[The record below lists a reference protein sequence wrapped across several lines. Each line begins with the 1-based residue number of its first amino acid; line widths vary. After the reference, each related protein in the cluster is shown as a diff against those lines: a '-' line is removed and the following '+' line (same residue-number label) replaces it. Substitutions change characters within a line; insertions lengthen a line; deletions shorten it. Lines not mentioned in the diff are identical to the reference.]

1 MKVHLQTFTLQRR
14 SFPCP
19 QALSSQQTNIFIR
32 AEHDGI
38 EGWGVSSSLR
48 GNRTGLGHTTETI
61 DDIARSLQKMVP
73 LLISYHP
80 TERQKIA
87 RLLDGLETAALSSA
101 ARSALDLA
109 LYDWFGKALN
119 LPLYAIWGLD
129 LERIGQTAATVELR
143 DIDGVRD
150 RTRDWLTQIPELQEV
165 AVKLGSE
172 GIESDIESD
181 KAMVLAV
188 KNVSPH
194 LSSISVDASGGWTLS
209 DALNMHDWLIKEGV
223 TYIEQPIAP
232 GHEKDLLALYE
243 RSAVPIFATECRTSS
258 DIVALHDRVHGIT
271 IKLSQCGGLS
281 EALKMIHTARAHG
294 LKVKLGCCHYDGV
307 VMNTA
312 LCHLAPLADYLDIS
326 SHLNFKND
334 PFDGATL
341 VHGRLIPN
349 DRPGLGVQ
357 YGVQQRGQG

>member
-1 MKVHLQTFTLQRR
+1 MKVHLQTFTIQPR
-14 SFPCP
+14 SFPCVEELSP
-19 QALSSQQTNIFIR
+19 QQNHLFLR
-32 AEHDGI
+32 VEHDGI
-38 EGWGVSSSLR
+38 EGWGVASSLR
-48 GNRTGLGHTTETI
+48 GNRTQTI
-61 DDIARSLQKMVP
+61 DDIARSLQKIAP

-87 RLLDGLETAALSSA
+87 RLLDGLDSAALPSA

-150 RTRDWLTQIPELQEV
+150 RTRDWLTQIPELQELT
-165 AVKLGSE
+165 VKLGSE
-172 GIESDIESD
+172 SIESD
-181 KAMVLAV
+181 KAMFLEV
-188 KNVSPH
+188 KNAAPH
-194 LSSISVDASGGWTLS
+194 LQSISVDASGGWTLS
-209 DALNMHDWLIKEGV
+209 DALHMHDWLTKEGV
-223 TYIEQPIAP
+223 TYIEQPIAL
-232 GHEKDLLALYE
+232 GHEKDLLPLYE
-243 RSAVPIFATECRTSS
+243 RSAVPIFTTECRTSR
-258 DIVALHDRVHGIT
+258 DIADIHDRVHGIT
-271 IKLSQCGGLS
+271 IKLSQCGGFS

-294 LKVKLGCCHYDGV
+294 LKVKLGCHSDGIL
-307 VMNTA
+307 MNTA
-312 LCHLAPLADYLDIS
+312 LSHLAPLADYLDIS

-334 PFDGATL
+334 PFEGATL

-357 YGVQQRGQG
+357 RRGRG